1 MSSMVVCTIYTLMNV
16 EKTELDGLLIL
27 SPKVFHDDRGFF
39 LETYNAQSY
48 KAIGISEDFVQD
60 NMSCSKKG
68 VIRGLH
74 FQKDPHGQ
82 GKLVFVPRGKV
93 LDITVDIRPESPT
106 FGNYFAIEL
115 SEENKRQLYV
125 PTGFAHGFVTLTDD
139 VIFQY
144 KCTKNYNKASEAGII
159 WNDSDLAIDWG
170 DGEKIISDKDV
181 ELSTWKEMKEF
192 LGAK

>member
-1 MSSMVVCTIYTLMNV
+1 
-16 EKTELDGLLIL
+16 
-27 SPKVFHDDRGFF
+27 
-39 LETYNAQSY
+39 
-48 KAIGISEDFVQD
+48 
-60 NMSCSKKG
+60 
-68 VIRGLH
+68 
-74 FQKDPHGQ
+74 
-82 GKLVFVPRGKV
+82 VPRGKV

-115 SEENKRQLYV
+115 TEENKKQLYV
-125 PTGFAHGFVTLTDD
+125 PTGFAHGFVALTDD

-159 WNDSDLAIDWG
+159 WNDPDLAIDWG
-170 DGEKIISDKDV
+170 DGEKIISDKDT

>member
-1 MSSMVVCTIYTLMNV
+1 MVVCSIYTLMNV
-16 EKTELDGLLIL
+16 EKTELDGLLIV

-48 KAIGISEDFVQD
+48 KAIGIAEDFVQD

-115 SEENKRQLYV
+115 TEENKKQLYV
-125 PTGFAHGFVTLTDD
+125 PTGFAHGFVALTDD

-159 WNDSDLAIDWG
+159 WNDPDLAIDWG
-170 DGEKIISDKDV
+170 DGEKIISDKDT

>member
-1 MSSMVVCTIYTLMNV
+1 MNV
-16 EKTELDGLLIL
+16 EKTELDGLLIV

-48 KAIGISEDFVQD
+48 KAIGIAEDFVQD

-115 SEENKRQLYV
+115 TEENKKQLYV
-125 PTGFAHGFVTLTDD
+125 PTGFAHGFVALTDD

-159 WNDSDLAIDWG
+159 WNDPDLAIDWG
-170 DGEKIISDKDV
+170 DGEKIISDKDT